1 MQYLHTTLYV
11 TDLEASLSFLEDWTG
26 LKVLRRFTVG
36 DSSFAFLSGGERET
50 AVELIQGAG
59 HSDVRYAGLSLGFAV
74 ADLDGERARAEAAG
88 LNPSPIREPHPGVR
102 FCFLTGPDGLTV
114 QLMQKG

>member
-1 MQYLHTTLYV
+1 MHYLHTTLYV
-11 TDLEASLSFLEDWTG
+11 TDLEASVSFLECWAG
-26 LKVLRRFTVG
+26 LKAIRRFTVG
-36 DSSFAFLSGGERET
+36 DSSFAFLSGGEGET
-50 AVELIQGAG
+50 AVELIQGA
-59 HSDVRYAGLSLGFAV
+59 DRPEIRYAGLSLGLAV

-102 FCFLTGPDGLTV
+102 FCFLTGPDRLTV